1 MIPLSLDSNVCKAVV
16 FLSAGKICSNYTHS
30 AMKKI
35 TVQDL
40 KTILLNPFPPRV
52 SPHKALL
59 REKSEKWIDEEYSTL
74 PQPFIKMMKK
84 LDGASW
90 AAHSWPDAPLPL
102 LTSFTRAL
110 LWGIAQDDYYAP
122 FQADELSKVTRRMM
136 EVARGTIPGPEEN
149 PIIHQFSIFMR
160 EFEAIATEDWMKR
173 YIYDVSQYLEG
184 IEIDSSISY
193 RKDINYPSIKEY
205 IPIRRKNVAMAT
217 VNDKIELVTGI
228 LPDYIV
234 VHPFVQQA
242 RILGGDL
249 FAWSND
255 LISLE
260 KEMQDDEG
268 LNLVLVIQ
276 NERKCSME
284 DAFDEAVQMY
294 NSRVE
299 DFLTLYN
306 DIPDF
311 GVYTPAVK
319 KFLEGQGL
327 WISGYLNWFEDT
339 KRYKIC

>member
-1 MIPLSLDSNVCKAVV
+1 MNK
-16 FLSAGKICSNYTHS
+16 T
-30 AMKKI
+30 I
-35 TVQDL
+35 TKNL
-40 KTILLNPFPPRV
+40 KSILLNPFPPRE
-52 SPHKALL
+52 SSHKELL
-59 REKSEKWIDEEYSTL
+59 REKSDKWIDEQYSSL
-74 PQPFIKMMKK
+74 PQPFIKMMRR

-90 AAHSWPDAPLPL
+90 AAHSWPDASLSL

-122 FQADELSKVTRRMM
+122 FKKEELSKVTHRTM
-136 EVARGTIPGPEEN
+136 EIARGAIPEHGEN
-149 PIIHQFSIFMR
+149 PILHQFSIFMR
-160 EFEAIATEDWMKR
+160 EFEAIATKEWVER
-173 YIYDVSQYLEG
+173 YVYDISQYLEG

-228 LPDYIV
+228 LPNYIV

-242 RILGGDL
+242 RILAGDL

-276 NERKCSME
+276 NERSCSIE

-294 NSRVE
+294 NSRMEEFMV
-299 DFLTLYN
+299 LYN

-311 GVYTPAVK
+311 GVYTPVVK

-327 WISGYLNWFEDT
+327 WISGYLNWFEET
-339 KRYKIC
+339 NRYQTAN

>member
-1 MIPLSLDSNVCKAVV
+1 
-16 FLSAGKICSNYTHS
+16 
-30 AMKKI
+30 MKKTI
-35 TVQDL
+35 TKDL
-40 KTILLNPFPPRV
+40 KSILFNPFPPRE
-52 SPHKALL
+52 SPYKEIL
-59 REKSEKWIDEEYSTL
+59 REKSEKWIDEEYSAL
-74 PQPFIKMMKK
+74 PPHFIKMMKR

-102 LTSFTRAL
+102 LISFTRAL

-122 FQADELSKVTRRMM
+122 FQKDELSKVTYRMM
-136 EVARGTIPGPEEN
+136 EIARGKIPGPKEN

-160 EFEAIATEDWMKR
+160 EFEVIATEDWMER
-173 YIYDVSQYLEG
+173 YVYDISQYLEG

-193 RKDINYPSIKEY
+193 RKEINYPSIEEY

-228 LPDYIV
+228 LPNYIV
-234 VHPFVQQA
+234 QGPFIQKA
-242 RILGGDL
+242 RILAGDL

-260 KEMQDDEG
+260 KEMRENEG

-276 NERKCSME
+276 NERKCSIE

-299 DFLTLYN
+299 EFMILYSN
-306 DIPDF
+306 IPDF
-311 GVYTPAVK
+311 GVYTPVVK

-327 WISGYLNWFEDT
+327 WISGYLNWFEET
-339 KRYKIC
+339 SRYKTPD

>member
-1 MIPLSLDSNVCKAVV
+1 MNK
-16 FLSAGKICSNYTHS
+16 T
-30 AMKKI
+30 I
-35 TVQDL
+35 TKDL
-40 KTILLNPFPPRV
+40 KVLLLNPFPQRI
-52 SPHKALL
+52 SPHAEFLK
-59 REKSEKWIDEEYSTL
+59 EESERWIREEYSSL
-74 PQPFIKMMKK
+74 SPSFVKMMMR
-84 LDGASW
+84 LNGASW
-90 AAHSWPDAPLPL
+90 AAHCWPDASLPV
-102 LTSFTRAL
+102 LTSITRAL

-122 FQADELSKVTRRMM
+122 LQGDELPKVTYRMM
-136 EVARGTIPGPEEN
+136 EIARGTIPEPEEN

-160 EFEAIATEDWMKR
+160 EFENIATEDWMKR
-173 YIYDVSQYLEG
+173 YVYDISQYLEG

-193 RKDINYPSIKEY
+193 RKNINYPTISEY

-234 VHPFVQQA
+234 VHPFIQQA
-242 RILGGDL
+242 RILAGDL

-260 KEMQDDEG
+260 KEMRDDEAM
-268 LNLVLVIQ
+268 NLVLVIQ
-276 NERKCSME
+276 NERKCSIE

-299 DFLTLYN
+299 CFMDLYN

-311 GVYTPAVK
+311 GIYTPVVK

-327 WISGYLNWFEDT
+327 WISGYLNWFEET
-339 KRYKIC
+339 NRYKTSDQLI

>member
-1 MIPLSLDSNVCKAVV
+1 
-16 FLSAGKICSNYTHS
+16 
-30 AMKKI
+30 MKN
-35 TVQDL
+35 L
-40 KTILLNPFPPRV
+40 KTVLLNPFPPRV
-52 SPHKALL
+52 SPHIELL
-59 REKSEKWIDEEYSTL
+59 REQSEKWINEEYSSL
-74 PQPFIKMMKK
+74 PQPFIKMMKR

-90 AAHSWPDAPLPL
+90 AAHSWPDASLSL
-102 LTSFTRAL
+102 SIIFTRAL

-122 FQADELSKVTRRMM
+122 FPTDELSKVNYRMM
-136 EVARGTIPGPEEN
+136 EVARGAIPDPEEN
-149 PIIHQFSIFMR
+149 PIIHQFSILMR
-160 EFEAIATEDWMKR
+160 ELEAIATEDWVER

-193 RKDINYPSIKEY
+193 RKNINYPSINEY

-228 LPDYIV
+228 LPNYIV
-234 VHPFVQQA
+234 VHPFIQQA

-260 KEMQDDEG
+260 KEMRDDEG

-284 DAFDEAVQMY
+284 AAFDEAVQMY

-299 DFLTLYN
+299 EFVALYN
-306 DIPDF
+306 NIPDF
-311 GVYTPAVK
+311 GVYTPVVK

-339 KRYKIC
+339 KRYKTPDDNT

>member
-1 MIPLSLDSNVCKAVV
+1 
-16 FLSAGKICSNYTHS
+16 
-30 AMKKI
+30 MKN
-35 TVQDL
+35 L

-52 SPHKALL
+52 SPYLTL
-59 REKSEKWIDEEYSTL
+59 MREKSEQWINEDYGTL
-74 PQPFIKMMKK
+74 PEPFLKMMKR

-102 LTSFTRAL
+102 SISFTRAL

-122 FQADELSKVTRRMM
+122 YQADELSKVTCRMM
-136 EVARGTIPGPEEN
+136 EVARGSVPDPEEN
-149 PIIHQFSIFMR
+149 PIIHQFSILMR
-160 EFEAIATEDWMKR
+160 EFEAIATEDWIKR
-173 YIYDVSQYLEG
+173 YICDVYEYLEG

-193 RKDINYPSIKEY
+193 RKNINYPSIQEY

-234 VHPFVQQA
+234 AHPFVQQA
-242 RILGGDL
+242 RNIGGDL

-260 KEMQDDEG
+260 KEMRDDEG

-276 NERKCSME
+276 NERKCPME

-299 DFLTLYN
+299 EFMALYH
-306 DIPDF
+306 DLPDF
-311 GVYTPAVK
+311 GVYTPMVK
-319 KFLEGQGL
+319 KFMEGQGL
-327 WISGYLNWFEDT
+327 WISGYLKWFEDT
-339 KRYKIC
+339 KRYSVQE